1 MKKILHIFLIASI
14 AVVASCTTEEPAPVN
29 PVIGEWLVSNFEFT
43 NLTNEFSGWEGYSG
57 PAYYGESSYTLI
69 LKEDFTYSRDLL
81 VGSNEFSESGDWES
95 DGEDLFLDP
104 DGSGIG
110 INEEFTIVEI
120 DSKDMILSTDINEFL
135 IPDIYYDTVSQA
147 YKDSLAVWAIDDVD
161 LYNAELAKI
170 FQLTSVTLVYEFDKT
185 ND

>member
-1 MKKILHIFLIASI
+1 MASI

-29 PVIGEWLVSNFEFT
+29 PVIGEWLVSNFEYT

-57 PAYYGESSYTLI
+57 PAYWGESSYVLI
-69 LKEDFTYSRDLL
+69 LNEDFTYSRDLL
-81 VGSNEFSESGDWES
+81 KNSDEFSESGDWES

-110 INEEFTIVEI
+110 IYEEFTIVEV
-120 DSKDMILSTDINEFL
+120 DSKDLIISTDINEYL
-135 IPDIYYDTVSQA
+135 VPDIYYDTVTQV
-147 YKDSLAVWAIDDVD
+147 YRDSLALWAVD
-161 LYNAELAKI
+161 NVDRYNAELAKI
-170 FQLTSVTLVYEFDKT
+170 FQLTSVTLVYELDKT